1 MASKNNGN
9 DNVGMGLKVTK
20 THSDEQA
27 RKQKIRHLKQEISR
41 KASMA
46 NKRLKR
52 LEKNDLTSVP
62 AYRQYVKGG
71 GVKFSVKGKN
81 YNELQAELA
90 RVNHFIDSKTST
102 IRGANSV
109 LKDVANTAHI
119 KYNNISELYS
129 NVNTFFALTN
139 KVSDYLNATGQSA
152 LAIGY
157 QRIWE
162 AINKYVEQDGKILLD
177 TTRDL
182 AKALP
187 EIAELTGDIYF
198 QHAMDGFDDVLDL

>member
-1 MASKNNGN
+1 MAKRGKI
-9 DNVGMGLKVTK
+9 KVTK
-20 THSDEQA
+20 TKTDEQA
-27 RKQKIRHLKQEISR
+27 RKQRIRQLKQEISK

-52 LEKNDLTSVP
+52 LERNDLTNVP
-62 AYRQYVKGG
+62 AYRQYVQGG

-81 YNELQAELA
+81 YNQLQAELS

-102 IRGANSV
+102 VRGTNSV
-109 LKDVANTAHI
+109 LKDIANTAKI
-119 KYNNISELYS
+119 KYNNLSELYS
-129 NVNTFFALTN
+129 SVNQFFSLAT
-139 KVSDYLNATGQSA
+139 KVEDYLNATGQTA

-157 QRIWE
+157 QRVWE
-162 AINKYVEQDGKILLD
+162 AINKYVEQEGKILLD

-187 EIAELTGDIYF
+187 EIAKLTGDLYF
-198 QHAMDGFDDVLDL
+198 DHAMDDFDSVLDL

>member
-1 MASKNNGN
+1 MADK
-9 DNVGMGLKVTK
+9 KIKITK
-20 THSDEQA
+20 THTDEKA
-27 RKQKIRHLKQEISR
+27 REQRIRDLKRDISR

-52 LEKNDLTSVP
+52 LEKNDLTNVP
-62 AYRQYVKGG
+62 AYRQYVQGG

-102 IRGANSV
+102 VRGTNAV
-109 LKDVANTAHI
+109 LKDIANTAQI
-119 KYNNISELYS
+119 KYENVSQLYS
-129 NVNTFFALTN
+129 NVNVFFSIAD

-162 AINKYVEQDGKILLD
+162 AINKYVEQEGKVLLD

-182 AKALP
+182 AKTLP
-187 EIAELTGDIYF
+187 EIADLTGELYF
-198 QHAMDGFDDVLDL
+198 QHAMEGFDNVLDL

>member
-1 MASKNNGN
+1 MAKRGKI
-9 DNVGMGLKVTK
+9 KVTK
-20 THSDEQA
+20 TKTDEQA
-27 RKQKIRHLKQEISR
+27 RKQRIRQLKQEISK

-52 LEKNDLTSVP
+52 LESNNLTNVP
-62 AYRQYVKGG
+62 AYRQYVQGG

-81 YNELQAELA
+81 YNELQAELS

-102 IRGANSV
+102 VRGTNSV
-109 LKDVANTAHI
+109 LKEIANTAKI
-119 KYNNISELYS
+119 KYNNLSELYS
-129 NVNTFFALTN
+129 SVNQFFSIAS
-139 KVSDYLNATGQSA
+139 KVEDYLNATGQTA

-162 AINKYVEQDGKILLD
+162 AINKYVEQEGKILLD

-187 EIAELTGDIYF
+187 DIAKLTGDLYF
-198 QHAMDGFDDVLDL
+198 DHAMDDFDSVLDL

>member
-1 MASKNNGN
+1 MAKRGSI
-9 DNVGMGLKVTK
+9 KVTK
-20 THSDEQA
+20 TKSDEQA
-27 RKQKIRHLKQEISR
+27 RKQRIRQLKQEISK

-52 LEKNDLTSVP
+52 LEKNDLTNVP
-62 AYRQYVKGG
+62 AYRQYVQGG

-81 YNELQAELA
+81 YNQLQAELS

-102 IRGANSV
+102 VRGTNSV
-109 LKDVANTAHI
+109 LKEIANTAKI
-119 KYNNISELYS
+119 KYNNLSELYS
-129 NVNTFFALTN
+129 SVNQFFAIAS
-139 KVSDYLNATGQSA
+139 KVEDYLNATGQTA

-162 AINKYVEQDGKILLD
+162 AINKYVEQEGKILLD

-187 EIAELTGDIYF
+187 DIAKLTGDLYF
-198 QHAMDGFDDVLDL
+198 DHAMDDFDNVLDL

>member
-1 MASKNNGN
+1 MAKRGSI
-9 DNVGMGLKVTK
+9 KVTK
-20 THSDEQA
+20 TKTDEQA
-27 RKQKIRHLKQEISR
+27 RKQRIRQLKQEISK

-52 LEKNDLTSVP
+52 LESNDLTNVP
-62 AYRQYVKGG
+62 AYRQYVQGG

-81 YNELQAELA
+81 YNQLQAELS

-102 IRGANSV
+102 VRGTNSV
-109 LKDVANTAHI
+109 LKEIANTAKI
-119 KYNNISELYS
+119 KYNNLSELYS
-129 NVNTFFALTN
+129 NVNQFFSLAS
-139 KVSDYLNATGQSA
+139 KVEDYLNATGQTA

-157 QRIWE
+157 QRVWE
-162 AINKYVEQDGKILLD
+162 AINKYVEQEGKILLD

-187 EIAELTGDIYF
+187 EIAKLTGDLYF
-198 QHAMDGFDDVLDL
+198 DHAMDDFDSVLDL

>member
-1 MASKNNGN
+1 MAKNKGN
-9 DNVGMGLKVTK
+9 NSQPMSLKVTK

-27 RKQKIRHLKQEISR
+27 RKAKIRQLKHEISQ

-52 LEKNDLTSVP
+52 LEKNDLTGVP

-102 IRGANSV
+102 VRGTNSV

-119 KYNNISELYS
+119 KYDNLSDLYN
-129 NVNTFFALTN
+129 NVNKFFALTS

-182 AKALP
+182 AKVLP
-187 EIAELTGDIYF
+187 DIAKLTGEIYF
-198 QHAMDGFDDVLDL
+198 QHAMEGFDDVLNL

>member
-1 MASKNNGN
+1 MAKRGKI
-9 DNVGMGLKVTK
+9 KVTK
-20 THSDEQA
+20 TKTDEQA
-27 RKQKIRHLKQEISR
+27 RKQRIRQLKQEISK

-52 LEKNDLTSVP
+52 LEKNDLTNVP
-62 AYRQYVKGG
+62 AYRQYIQGG

-81 YNELQAELA
+81 YNQLQAELS

-102 IRGANSV
+102 VRGTNSV
-109 LKDVANTAHI
+109 LKDIANTAKI
-119 KYNNISELYS
+119 KYNNLSELYS
-129 NVNTFFALTN
+129 NVNQFFSLAT
-139 KVSDYLNATGQSA
+139 KVEDYLNATGQTA

-157 QRIWE
+157 QRVWE
-162 AINKYVEQDGKILLD
+162 AINKYVEQEGKILLD

-187 EIAELTGDIYF
+187 EIAKLTGDLYF
-198 QHAMDGFDDVLDL
+198 DHAMDDFDSVLDL

>member
-1 MASKNNGN
+1 MAKRGKI
-9 DNVGMGLKVTK
+9 KVTK
-20 THSDEQA
+20 TKTDEQA
-27 RKQKIRHLKQEISR
+27 RKQRIRQLKQEISK

-52 LEKNDLTSVP
+52 LEKNDLTNVP
-62 AYRQYVKGG
+62 AYRQYVQGG

-81 YNELQAELA
+81 YNELQAELS

-102 IRGANSV
+102 VRGTNSV
-109 LKDVANTAHI
+109 LKEIANTAKI
-119 KYNNISELYS
+119 KYNNLSELYS
-129 NVNTFFALTN
+129 NVNQFFSLAT
-139 KVSDYLNATGQSA
+139 KVEDYLNATGQTA

-157 QRIWE
+157 QRVWE
-162 AINKYVEQDGKILLD
+162 AINKYVEQEGKILLD

-187 EIAELTGDIYF
+187 EIAKLTGDLYF
-198 QHAMDGFDDVLDL
+198 DHAMDDFDSVLDL

>member
-1 MASKNNGN
+1 MKN
-9 DNVGMGLKVTK
+9 VKITK

-27 RKQKIRHLKQEISR
+27 RKQRIRQLKQDISK

-62 AYRQYVKGG
+62 AYREYVRGG

-102 IRGANSV
+102 VRGTNTV
-109 LKDVANTAHI
+109 LRDVANTAKI
-119 KYNNISELYS
+119 KYS
-129 NVNTFFALTN
+129 NVKELYKNVNAFFQLTN

-162 AINKYVEQDGKILLD
+162 AINQYVEQDGKVLLD

-182 AKALP
+182 AKTLP
-187 EIAELTGDIYF
+187 EIAELTGELYF
-198 QHAMDGFDDVLDL
+198 QHAMEGFEDVLDL

>member
-1 MASKNNGN
+1 MAKRGKI
-9 DNVGMGLKVTK
+9 KVTK
-20 THSDEQA
+20 TQTDEQA
-27 RKQKIRHLKQEISR
+27 RKQRIRQLKQEISK

-52 LEKNDLTSVP
+52 LEKNDLTNVP
-62 AYRQYVKGG
+62 AYRQYVQGG

-81 YNELQAELA
+81 YNELQAELS

-102 IRGANSV
+102 VRGTNSV
-109 LKDVANTAHI
+109 LKEIANTAKI
-119 KYNNISELYS
+119 KYNNLSELYS
-129 NVNTFFALTN
+129 NVNQFFSIAS
-139 KVSDYLNATGQSA
+139 KVEDYLNATGQTA

-162 AINKYVEQDGKILLD
+162 AINKYVEQEGKILLD

-182 AKALP
+182 ATALP
-187 EIAELTGDIYF
+187 DIAKLTGDLYF
-198 QHAMDGFDDVLDL
+198 DHAMDDFDSVLDL

>member
-1 MASKNNGN
+1 MAKRGSI
-9 DNVGMGLKVTK
+9 KVTK
-20 THSDEQA
+20 TKSDEQA
-27 RKQKIRHLKQEISR
+27 RKQRIRQLKQEISK

-52 LEKNDLTSVP
+52 LEKNDLTNVP
-62 AYRQYVKGG
+62 AYRQYVQCG

-81 YNELQAELA
+81 YNQLQAELS

-102 IRGANSV
+102 VRGTNSV
-109 LKDVANTAHI
+109 LKEIADTAKI
-119 KYNNISELYS
+119 KYENLSELYS
-129 NVNTFFALTN
+129 NVNQFFSIAS
-139 KVSDYLNATGQSA
+139 KVEDYLNATGQTA

-162 AINKYVEQDGKILLD
+162 AINKYVEQEGKVLLD

-187 EIAELTGDIYF
+187 DIAKLTGDLYF
-198 QHAMDGFDDVLDL
+198 DHAMDDFDSVLDL

>member
-1 MASKNNGN
+1 MAKKV
-9 DNVGMGLKVTK
+9 DLKITK
-20 THSDEQA
+20 TQSDDELV
-27 RKQKIRHLKQEISR
+27 KQRIRALKADISK

-52 LEKNDLTSVP
+52 LEKNGLTSVP
-62 AYRQYVKGG
+62 AYREYVRGG

-102 IRGANSV
+102 VRGTNTV
-109 LKDVANTAHI
+109 LRDVANTAKI
-119 KYNNISELYS
+119 KYSNVKELYS
-129 NVNTFFALTN
+129 NVNAFFQLTN

-162 AINKYVEQDGKILLD
+162 AINQYVEQEGTILLD

-182 AKALP
+182 AKTLP
-187 EIAELTGDIYF
+187 EIADLTGDLYF
-198 QHAMDGFDDVLDL
+198 QHAMEGFDDVLDL

>member
-1 MASKNNGN
+1 MAKSGKI
-9 DNVGMGLKVTK
+9 KVTK
-20 THSDEQA
+20 TKTDEQA
-27 RKQKIRHLKQEISR
+27 RKQRIRQLKQEISK

-52 LEKNDLTSVP
+52 LENNDLTNVP

-81 YNELQAELA
+81 YNELQAELS

-102 IRGANSV
+102 VRGTNSV
-109 LKDVANTAHI
+109 LKEIANTAKI
-119 KYNNISELYS
+119 KYNNLSELYS
-129 NVNTFFALTN
+129 NVNQFFSLAS
-139 KVSDYLNATGQSA
+139 KVEDYLNATGQTA

-157 QRIWE
+157 QRVWE
-162 AINKYVEQDGKILLD
+162 AINKYVEQEGKILLD

-187 EIAELTGDIYF
+187 EIAKLTGDLYF
-198 QHAMDGFDDVLDL
+198 DHAMDDFDSVLDL

>member
-1 MASKNNGN
+1 MAKSGKI
-9 DNVGMGLKVTK
+9 KVTK
-20 THSDEQA
+20 TKTDEQA
-27 RKQKIRHLKQEISR
+27 RKERIRKLKQEISK

-52 LEKNDLTSVP
+52 LENNDLTNVP
-62 AYRQYVKGG
+62 AYRQYVQGG
-71 GVKFSVKGKN
+71 GVKFSVKGKT
-81 YNELQAELA
+81 YNELQAELS

-102 IRGANSV
+102 VRGTNSV
-109 LKDVANTAHI
+109 LKDIANTAKI
-119 KYNNISELYS
+119 KYNNLSELYS
-129 NVNTFFALTN
+129 SVNQFFSIAT
-139 KVSDYLNATGQSA
+139 KVEDYLNATGQTA

-162 AINKYVEQDGKILLD
+162 AINKYVEQEGKILLD

-187 EIAELTGDIYF
+187 DIAKLTGDLYF
-198 QHAMDGFDDVLDL
+198 DHAMDDFDSVLDL

>member
-1 MASKNNGN
+1 MAKRGKI
-9 DNVGMGLKVTK
+9 KVTK
-20 THSDEQA
+20 TKTDEQA
-27 RKQKIRHLKQEISR
+27 RKQRIRQLKQEISK

-52 LEKNDLTSVP
+52 LEKNDLTNVP
-62 AYRQYVKGG
+62 AYRQYVQGG

-81 YNELQAELA
+81 YNELQAELS

-102 IRGANSV
+102 VRGTNSV
-109 LKDVANTAHI
+109 LKEIANTAKI
-119 KYNNISELYS
+119 KYNNLSELYS
-129 NVNTFFALTN
+129 NVNQFFSIAS
-139 KVSDYLNATGQSA
+139 KVEDYLNATGQTA

-162 AINKYVEQDGKILLD
+162 AINKYVEQEGKILLD

-182 AKALP
+182 ATALP
-187 EIAELTGDIYF
+187 DIAKLTGDLYF
-198 QHAMDGFDDVLDL
+198 DHAMDDFDSVLDL

>member
-1 MASKNNGN
+1 MAKRGN
-9 DNVGMGLKVTK
+9 IKVTK
-20 THSDEQA
+20 TKTDEQA
-27 RKQKIRHLKQEISR
+27 RKQRIRQLKQEISK

-52 LEKNDLTSVP
+52 LEKNDLTNVP
-62 AYRQYVKGG
+62 AYRQYVQGG

-81 YNELQAELA
+81 YNELQAELS

-102 IRGANSV
+102 VRGTNSV
-109 LKDVANTAHI
+109 LKEIANTAKI
-119 KYNNISELYS
+119 KYNNLSELYS
-129 NVNTFFALTN
+129 NVNQFFSIAS
-139 KVSDYLNATGQSA
+139 KVEDYLNATGQTA

-162 AINKYVEQDGKILLD
+162 AINKYVEQEGKILLD

-187 EIAELTGDIYF
+187 DIAKLTGDLYF
-198 QHAMDGFDDVLDL
+198 DHAMDDFDSVLDL